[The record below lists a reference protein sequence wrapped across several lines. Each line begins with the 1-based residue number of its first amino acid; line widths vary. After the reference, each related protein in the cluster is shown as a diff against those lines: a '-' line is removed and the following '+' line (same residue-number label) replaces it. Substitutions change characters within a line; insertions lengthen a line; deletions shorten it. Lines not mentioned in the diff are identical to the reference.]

1 MMPNKKP
8 PTMTHN
14 EAAKRRSSLENTPQS
29 PIDLLDDKVLL
40 KIVHLRKGGRTL
52 KVNLKDL

>member
-1 MMPNKKP
+1 MPNKKP

-14 EAAKRRSSLENTPQS
+14 EAIKRRSSLENTPQS
-29 PIDLLDDKVLL
+29 PIDLLDDELLL
-40 KIVHLRKGGRTL
+40 KIVRLRKGGRTL